1 MSDIAIDVSIS
12 YAINKNPA
20 EVTEVLTGTSMDLF
34 TWFQNNG
41 MKTNVEKSRPIVTSK
56 DKVFAKNRLY
66 DIQ

>member
-20 EVTEVLTGTSMDLF
+20 KITEVLSVTSMDLF

-41 MKTNVEKSRPIVTSK
+41 MKTNVEKSRPGVTSK
-56 DKVFAKNRLY
+56 DKVSAKNRLY